1 VVEPAGRKW
10 VVEPRFGDLMRAQAG
25 FVTGLGKLRVGW
37 EKEKGGVGYGV
48 VVETPVGTNG
58 EVRLPVDGL
67 GGNATV
73 VVDGGVLDKEQYWE
87 EDGRVVFDLEGGVYN
102 IRVGIQG

>member
-1 VVEPAGRKW
+1 
-10 VVEPRFGDLMRAQAG
+10 
-25 FVTGLGKLRVGW
+25 VGW
-37 EKEKGGVGYGV
+37 KKEKGGVGYGV

-73 VVDGGVLDKEQYWE
+73 VVDGRVLGKENYKE
-87 EDGRVVFDLEGGVYN
+87 EEGRVVFDLEGGVYN
-102 IRVGIQG
+102 MRVSM